1 MRQAGTAIKQCCN
14 TLEEMSVSTT
24 LVRIRNDYLQTK
36 IYAIAQMDTLKR
48 TIMRTSSSNAS
59 RWAEDQ
65 RSSCKSN
72 DAAVC
77 ELLALDQT
85 NPPELGQL
93 CELSHTCISQSPTAG
108 QINVTNP
115 IARFNQVNYRS
126 IRNVGA
132 VTKMYIVKILGKF
145 AD

>member
-1 MRQAGTAIKQCCN
+1 
-14 TLEEMSVSTT
+14 
-24 LVRIRNDYLQTK
+24 
-36 IYAIAQMDTLKR
+36 MDTLKR
-48 TIMRTSSSNAS
+48 TIMRTSSSNTS

-65 RSSCKSN
+65 WSSCESN
-72 DAAVC
+72 DASVC

-85 NPPELGQL
+85 DPPELGQL

-108 QINVTNP
+108 QINVTNS
-115 IARFNQVNYRS
+115 IARFNQVDHRS

-132 VTKMYIVKILGKF
+132 VTKMDVVKVLGKF